1 MSVSLDTLAGDEL
14 QLDLLAD
21 RLADRLAIRLSLATG
36 RPEALIDASEV
47 ARITGKTR
55 SWVYDHAG
63 DLGAVRLGSGLRP
76 RLGFFPARVL
86 EHFEKVAD
94 PPPLPIPAYTK
105 PRLRRRPSHITSGAK
120 LLEVRPPVRVKEPER
135 GQPQPPSARRVPHR
149 HGHTTR
155 HPASGPP
162 CLDCD

>member
-1 MSVSLDTLAGDEL
+1 MPVSRDTLAGDERH
-14 QLDLLAD
+14 LDLLAD
-21 RLADRLAIRLSLATG
+21 RLADRLAARFSLATG

-63 DLGAVRLGSGLRP
+63 DLGAVRLGSGRRP

-94 PPPLPIPAYTK
+94 PPPRPMPAYTK
-105 PRLRRRPSHITSGAK
+105 PRLRRHPAHTASGTQ
-120 LLEVRPPVRVKEPER
+120 LLEVRPPVRVK
-135 GQPQPPSARRVPHR
+135 
-149 HGHTTR
+149 
-155 HPASGPP
+155 GP
-162 CLDCD
+162 